1 MHVKNHLVNWLEN
14 HITLHSYDDPRA
26 EYENAITH
34 VVGVGLAILALL
46 MILSKLGQMQ
56 STSFQIGMIIWGLT
70 MILLYGASALYHA
83 LPHSNAKRICRIL
96 DHSNIYFLIA
106 GTYTPLLLYVGSPQ
120 AMNILILVWG
130 IALAGIVFT
139 LVFWNR
145 LKALHVA
152 LYLLMGWLIVFFYK
166 DIIPFLP
173 AGLLAWVIAAGL
185 TYSLGVLFYA
195 NKRIPHYHAIWHL
208 FCIGGS
214 ALFFFGY
221 MRNLI

>member
-14 HITLHSYDDPRA
+14 HITLHSYDDPKA
-26 EYENAITH
+26 EYENAVTH

-56 STSFQIGMIIWGLT
+56 STSLQIGMIIWGLT

-106 GTYTPLLLYVGSPQ
+106 GTYTPLLLYVGSTQ

-152 LYLLMGWLIVFFYK
+152 LYLLMGWLIIFFYK
-166 DIIPFLP
+166 DVIPFLP
-173 AGLLAWVIAAGL
+173 ASLLAWVIAAGL

-208 FCIGGS
+208 FCIGGR

>member
-14 HITLHSYDDPRA
+14 HITLHSYDDPKA
-26 EYENAITH
+26 EYENAVTH

-56 STSFQIGMIIWGLT
+56 STSLQIGMIIWGLT

-106 GTYTPLLLYVGSPQ
+106 GTYTPLLLYVGSTQ
-120 AMNILILVWG
+120 AMNILLLVWS

-173 AGLLAWVIAAGL
+173 ASLLAWVIAAGL

>member
-14 HITLHSYDDPRA
+14 HITLHSYDDPKA
-26 EYENAITH
+26 EYENAVTH

-56 STSFQIGMIIWGLT
+56 STSLQIGMIIWGLT

-106 GTYTPLLLYVGSPQ
+106 GTYTPLLLYVGSTQ

-152 LYLLMGWLIVFFYK
+152 LYLLMGWLIIFFYN
-166 DIIPFLP
+166 DVIPFLP
-173 AGLLAWVIAAGL
+173 ASLLAWVIAAGL